1 MPRSDE
7 AIIAILAILK
17 TGASYLPIDPSVP
30 DTRLEFMLSDAV
42 PIAAVTT
49 AELRARFDG
58 SGVSVVQFD
67 DAEDDPTGAIYGHTP
82 LLTPAPDDIAYT
94 IYTSGTT
101 GVPKG
106 SPSRTAT

>member
-1 MPRSDE
+1 M
-7 AIIAILAILK
+7 
-17 TGASYLPIDPSVP
+17 GQ
-30 DTRLEFMLSDAV
+30 
-42 PIAAVTT
+42 
-49 AELRARFDG
+49 
-58 SGVSVVQFD
+58 VSVVQFD

-106 SPSRTAT
+106 VAIAHSNVTQALKFPLTHMPTGPGESGPKPGPWSSTSPSGRSSARCCTAADW